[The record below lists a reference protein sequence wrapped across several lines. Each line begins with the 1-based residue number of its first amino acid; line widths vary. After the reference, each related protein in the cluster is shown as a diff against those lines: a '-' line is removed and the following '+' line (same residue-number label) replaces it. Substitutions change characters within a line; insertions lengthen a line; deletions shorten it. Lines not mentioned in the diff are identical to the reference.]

1 MKIYLSWLLKKKG
14 TEYSSFGLSNTVC
27 VVPFI
32 KFKRSHLKSKTRTP
46 KLLGILV
53 MKPYCPVTKSA
64 GYKRND
70 FFSYSEL
77 LGLPNLKFISLA
89 CQHVVVG
96 TAGQHF
102 L

>member
-1 MKIYLSWLLKKKG
+1 MYLYENLSELVIKKS

-53 MKPYCPVTKSA
+53 INPYCPVTKSA

-70 FFSYSEL
+70 FFFLNSEL
-77 LGLPNLKFISLA
+77 LELPTKNLSVLL
-89 CQHVVVG
+89 VNMW
-96 TAGQHF
+96 
-102 L
+102 